1 MAGFRA
7 NRDLKVALRTFAIL
21 SSDGGFFSRTP
32 GVVEG
37 EGRTI
42 LKGLGKKLYHILLV
56 FWPVLGDTTA
66 GTYPDMRQ
74 RMCLDDEPK
83 SFAIL
88 WNYFLPRPQRE
99 DPI

>member
-42 LKGLGKKLYHILLV
+42 LKGLGKK
-56 FWPVLGDTTA
+56 
-66 GTYPDMRQ
+66 
-74 RMCLDDEPK
+74 
-83 SFAIL
+83 
-88 WNYFLPRPQRE
+88 
-99 DPI
+99 